1 MSSSPDIKSFY
12 KVLKKAAIFSNLSG
26 LELDAVVSYL
36 EPRSMKKGQIIFNE
50 GAIGEEMFVIV
61 SGKIGAYVAQADGTK
76 RWSFEL
82 KTGDFFGEMS
92 IIVNE
97 TRSATI
103 VAKEDTEL
111 LSLNGVDFYRIV
123 FEYPMIGSKILNS
136 IRKVQNTWFEQ
147 ISKHLGDIMRWGEAA
162 RRRAVSDELTG
173 LYNRRFLEES
183 AGDRFLQGALG
194 LRNVSLMMMDLDK
207 IHEINENHGTRAGDL
222 VFISTAEVLRS
233 TTRAGDIC
241 ARLSGDE
248 FAVLLPD
255 ACTEEAILIAEKAR
269 ENIAARKITV
279 PIKPDSTKETA
290 ISVCTSIG
298 VATAPIHAKNW
309 ENLFL
314 AADGALRQAKS
325 LGRNRVVVAG

>member
-1 MSSSPDIKSFY
+1 MSVQINTGIY
-12 KVLKKAAIFSNLSG
+12 KVLKKAAIFSSLSG

-36 EPRSMKKGQIIFNE
+36 EPRSLKKGEVVFSE

-61 SGKIGAYVAQADGTK
+61 SGGIEAWVAQADGTK

-92 IIVNE
+92 IIANE

-103 VAKEDTEL
+103 VTKEDTEL
-111 LSLNGVDFYRIV
+111 LTLNGVDFYRVV
-123 FEYPMIGSKILNS
+123 FEYPIIGAKILNA

-147 ISKHLGDIMRWGEAA
+147 ISKHLGDIMRWGETA

-183 AGDRFLQGALG
+183 AGNRFSQGTLG
-194 LRNVSLMMMDLDK
+194 LRSISLMMMDLDK
-207 IHEINENHGTRAGDL
+207 IHEINDIHGTKAGDL
-222 VFISTAEVLRS
+222 MFISMAEVLRFV
-233 TTRAGDIC
+233 TRAGDIC

-255 ACTEEAILIAEKAR
+255 AGTEEAVSIAERAR
-269 ENIAARKITV
+269 EKIASRKISV
-279 PIKPDSTKETA
+279 PTKPNSTRNTE
-290 ISVCTSIG
+290 ISVSTSIG
-298 VATAPIHAKNW
+298 IATAPIHADSW
-309 ENLFL
+309 GNLLL
-314 AADGALRQAKS
+314 AADGALRQAKT